1 MSNALTLA
9 TALDEKTLADALHAG
24 VDMARELPT
33 DGLGMKGYGFC
44 ELRDESDRMWSKVL
58 GRDVGRL
65 KMLVPFANLITDY
78 GDLYYAGMGI
88 ALVTPAAPAQ
98 PTKVLGMSIGTGT
111 TAVAKAGAGGTIVT
125 FLVGQAF
132 DATFPSTSNL
142 GAGLGVNM
150 VYKTTYAAGVGTG
163 SITEAV
169 IQNTTIASAA
179 AVGATISRVVFTAIP
194 KGAADS
200 LAITWNHKNLGA

>member
-1 MSNALTLA
+1 M
-9 TALDEKTLADALHAG
+9 TASKLQL
-24 VDMARELPT
+24 VDSMHTAHDMIRE
-33 DGLGMKGYGFC
+33 
-44 ELRDESDRMWSKVL
+44 L
-58 GRDVGRL
+58 GRDARGIVGYGTAVLYDEDQQVKDIR
-65 KMLVPFANLITDY
+65 PFCNLITDY

-98 PTKVLGMSIGTGT
+98 PTKALGMAIGTGS

-132 DATFPSTSNL
+132 DATFPSVSNL

-150 VYKTTYAAGVGTG
+150 VYKTTYGAGVGTG
-163 SITEAV
+163 TISEAV
-169 IQNTTIASAA
+169 IQNTTVASAA
-179 AVGATISRVVFTAIP
+179 AVGATISRVVFTGIV
-194 KGAADS
+194 KAAGDS

>member
-1 MSNALTLA
+1 M
-9 TALDEKTLADALHAG
+9 KTERNLMKDALHTAFGMAKQIKDDGGIGG
-24 VDMARELPT
+24 V
-33 DGLGMKGYGFC
+33 GYGIA
-44 ELRDESDRMWSKVL
+44 ELRGSE
-58 GRDVGRL
+58 GEL
-65 KMLVPFANLITDY
+65 KLLLPFANLITDY
-78 GDLYYAGMGI
+78 GDLYYAGKGI
-88 ALVTPAAPAQ
+88 ATVGPAAPAS
-98 PTKVLGMSIGTGT
+98 PTNATGMAIGTGT
-111 TAVAKAGAGGTIVT
+111 TAVTKAGAGGTIVT

-169 IQNTTIASAA
+169 IQNSAVASAA
-179 AVGATISRVVFTAIP
+179 LVGATVSRVVFTAIP

-200 LAITWNHKNLGA
+200 LAITWNHKNLGV

>member
-1 MSNALTLA
+1 MGARDQNLMRDT
-9 TALDEKTLADALHAG
+9 LHAAH
-24 VDMARELPT
+24 DMART
-33 DGLGMKGYGFC
+33 VARDVGGMVGYGVA
-44 ELRDESDRMWSKVL
+44 ELRDESDRVWDSQL
-58 GRDVGRL
+58 GREVGRL
-65 KMLVPFANLITDY
+65 KELQPFANLITDY

-88 ALVTPAAPAQ
+88 ALVNPAASAQ
-98 PTKVLGMSIGTGT
+98 PTKVLGMSIGTGS
-111 TAVAKAGAGGTIVT
+111 TAVAKASAGGTIVT

-132 DATFPSTSNL
+132 DASFPSTSNL

-179 AVGATISRVVFTAIP
+179 LVGATISRVVFTAIP

>member
-1 MSNALTLA
+1 MSVSERNQIR
-9 TALDEKTLADALHAG
+9 DAMFAAH
-24 VDMARELPT
+24 DMARLLPA
-33 DGLGMKGYGFC
+33 DGGFGIKGYGIA
-44 ELRDESDRMWSKVL
+44 ELRDGD
-58 GRDVGRL
+58 GAL
-65 KMLVPFANLITDY
+65 KLLQPFANLITDY

-98 PTKVLGMSIGTGT
+98 PTKALGMSIGTGS
-111 TAVAKAGAGGTIVT
+111 TAAAKAGAGGTIVT

-150 VYKTTYAAGVGTG
+150 VYKTTYAAGTGTG

-169 IQNTTIASAA
+169 IQNTTVASAA